1 MAYYNRTT
9 VRDETGRAFDVDM
22 GTESDLEALL
32 KMYDA
37 FHADSKAQGLPP
49 SEPEVR
55 SRWVRLCLETGVNLL
70 AWLAGEVVGHA
81 CLFPDM
87 ERKDAE
93 YLIFVR
99 HPFQHLGIGK
109 RLTEL
114 SLEMARQ
121 LDLRTIWL
129 TVESF
134 NFKAIR
140 LYKRYG
146 FVSSDEG
153 GTERT
158 MILRL

>member
-1 MAYYNRTT
+1 
-9 VRDETGRAFDVDM
+9 M
-22 GTESDLEALL
+22 GTELDFEALL
-32 KMYDA
+32 RMYDA
-37 FHADSKAQGLPP
+37 FHSDGKAQGLPP
-49 SEPEVR
+49 SEPDVR

-70 AWLAGEVVGHA
+70 VWLEHEVVAHA

-99 HPFQHLGIGK
+99 QPFQHLGVGK

-114 SLEMARQ
+114 SLEKARQ

-146 FVSSDEG
+146 FVSCEEG
-153 GTERT
+153 RTERT